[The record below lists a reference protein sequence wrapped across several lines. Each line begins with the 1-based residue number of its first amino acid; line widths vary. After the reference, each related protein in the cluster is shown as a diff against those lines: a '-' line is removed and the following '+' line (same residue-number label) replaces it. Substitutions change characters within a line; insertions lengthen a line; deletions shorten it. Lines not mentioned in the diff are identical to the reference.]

1 MDFLE
6 ISKYGNSA
14 EDYLISMVILVVSVF
29 ASRWA
34 YSILRKTVC
43 EWVFG
48 LQNALDKESLYRLAN
63 LGTYLLVVAGFFY
76 AQNRL
81 SFSEEV
87 STWLDVTSL
96 VLGQIIF
103 LLILANVLGPVG
115 EVVSIRTMKEVERK
129 DQKYLQAQRR
139 AIERIKKHS
148 RGLTGVLLLL
158 VPALTIATSVTFVPI
173 VIWVAPPIFVLI
185 ALLLCFRIILVMKR
199 QFKRSA
205 TVRVSH
211 ETPAAPEASVIVEDS
226 DLELKESIVKFF
238 LDIYKHRLRA
248 LKDDPAEI
256 RLVDAQS
263 FAPNYIYE
271 LRVMKVGDWHT
282 RRMTIGPIGED
293 TGSRSKCFYV
303 IYDYHIVIKIPPI
316 PINDLNK
323 YTEILKKERGIVK
336 QLSMKECIVPG
347 ASVVLKL
354 IQRFSRRA
362 DLALEGGEDDYMKLL
377 NIFSELQKYL
387 RIGDTFAFFMDLSKY
402 YFLGHII
409 QSLHDI
415 EKKVHEEIHR
425 QSELVGDF
433 LKFEDRYGRE
443 DIPFF
448 LEIEKLYTKYELGL
462 KKLLQQFNIVSP
474 PSRDQIK
481 KWFFVHLV
489 GDRVTEVEKDFD
501 AQFIVELNKLV
512 DGIISENHQAI
523 KAYRA
528 NIKKSIHASAFTQN
542 KASMEGIVTNLL
554 ELLAHLKKKRV
565 AMRDLKPDNLLVAG
579 DRDRYPGFLAYPE
592 GYKIGLIDVETAV
605 VLANSGSGAIE
616 QPPLGGTPQYAT
628 PSHFFSNEVL
638 AHSYE
643 SLSMVLHLQDW
654 HGVISIIY
662 RTITGLPLFEKT
674 AKILPT
680 IIKTMGEYI
689 GKEKEHFHSVNEMF
703 WNSAVTE
710 FREKLTA
717 REETLR
723 SLSITV
729 LDQARKMFRGF
740 VLDEKRT
747 IDDQIHQCVNSRNV
761 PMSAKDH
768 QVLLTCSHEKTNQ
781 LRKRWGNTA
790 EEQTRPGIDK
800 SQILSLLGELEKL
813 KLQLERQEKMLK
825 LLEHSG
831 VDISAYELLEFM
843 FELVLKRMYGDER
856 ECLVAGDWSD
866 AAYKTGDLSS
876 QSTIAVTSE
885 I

>member
-14 EDYLISMVILVVSVF
+14 EDYLISVVILVVSVF

-34 YSILRKTVC
+34 YLILRKTLC

-48 LQNALDKESLYRLAN
+48 LQNVLDEKNLYRLAN
-63 LGTYLLVVAGFFY
+63 LSTYLIPVAGFFY

-87 STWLDVTSL
+87 STWLDLTPL
-96 VLGQIIF
+96 LLGQIIF
-103 LLILANVLGPVG
+103 LLILANVLGPVA
-115 EVVSIRTMKEVERK
+115 EVVSIRTMKEMERR
-129 DQKYLQAQRR
+129 DQKYLQAQKQV
-139 AIERIKKHS
+139 IEKIKRHI

-158 VPALTIATSVTFVPI
+158 IPALTIATNVTFVPI

-185 ALLLCFRIILVMKR
+185 VLLLCLKNILVMKR
-199 QFKRSA
+199 QFKRNA
-205 TVRVSH
+205 TVKVSH
-211 ETPAAPEASVIVEDS
+211 ETPAAPEASVIVEDP
-226 DLELKESIVKFF
+226 DLELKESIVTFF

-248 LKDDPAEI
+248 LKGDPAEI

-271 LRVMKVGDWHT
+271 LRVMKGGDWHT
-282 RRMTIGPIGED
+282 RRMTIGPIGEE

-303 IYDYHIVIKIPPI
+303 IYDYHIVIKIPPN

-336 QLSMKECIVPG
+336 QLSMRECIVPG

-362 DLALEGGEDDYMKLL
+362 DLALEGGEDDYMRLL

-387 RIGDTFAFFMDLSKY
+387 RIGNTFAFFMDLSKY

-415 EKKVHEEIHR
+415 EKKVHEEMHR

-433 LKFEDRYGRE
+433 SKFEDRYGRE

-448 LEIEKLYTKYELGL
+448 LEIEKLYTTYEVGL
-462 KKLLQQFNIVSP
+462 KNLLQQFNIVSS

-481 KWFFVHLV
+481 KWFFVHLL

-501 AQFIVELNKLV
+501 AHFIGEVNRLV
-512 DGIISENHQAI
+512 DGIMSANHKTIQ
-523 KAYRA
+523 AYRE
-528 NIKKSIHASAFTQN
+528 NLKKSIHTSAFTHN
-542 KASMEGIVTNLL
+542 KAAMEGIVSNLL
-554 ELLAHLKKKRV
+554 ELLAHLQKRRV

-579 DRDRYPGFLAYPE
+579 DRDRYPGFLAYPQE
-592 GYKIGLIDVETAV
+592 YKIGLIDVETAV
-605 VLANSGSGAIE
+605 VLPNSGSGAIE

-638 AHSYE
+638 ADSYE
-643 SLSMVLHLQDW
+643 SLSTVLHLQDW
-654 HGVISIIY
+654 HGVIGIIY

-674 AKILPT
+674 ARILT
-680 IIKTMGEYI
+680 TVIKTMGEYK

-710 FREKLTA
+710 FREKLSA
-717 REETLR
+717 REETLQ

-747 IDDQIHQCVNSRNV
+747 VGDKIQQCVHSRNI
-761 PMSAKDH
+761 PMSAKDR
-768 QVLLTCSHEKTNQ
+768 QVLLTCSYEKTNQ
-781 LRKRWGNTA
+781 LRKRWQNAA
-790 EEQTRPGIDK
+790 EAQRRPGVDK
-800 SQILSLLGELEKL
+800 SHILSLLGELVQR
-813 KLQLERQEKMLK
+813 KLQVERQEKMLK
-825 LLEHSG
+825 LLERSG
-831 VDISAYELLEFM
+831 VEISAYELLEFM
-843 FELVLKRMYGDER
+843 FELVLRRMYGE
-856 ECLVAGDWSD
+856 ECEWLVVGDWD
-866 AAYKTGDLSS
+866 ATDYQNGDLSS
-876 QSTIAVTSE
+876 QSTIAITNE
-885 I
+885 M

>member
-48 LQNALDKESLYRLAN
+48 LQNALDKESLHRLAN
-63 LGTYLLVVAGFFY
+63 LGTYLIAVAGFFY

-87 STWLDVTSL
+87 STWLDVTPL

-103 LLILANVLGPVG
+103 LLILANVLGPIG
-115 EVVSIRTMKEVERK
+115 EVVSIRTMKEVERR
-129 DQKYLQAQRR
+129 DQKYLQAQKR
-139 AIERIKKHS
+139 AIERIKRHI

-158 VPALTIATSVTFVPI
+158 IPALTIATSVTFVPI

-185 ALLLCFRIILVMKR
+185 ALLLCFRIIVVMKR
-199 QFKRSA
+199 QFKRSE

-226 DLELKESIVKFF
+226 DLKLKESIVKFF

-271 LRVMKVGDWHT
+271 LRVMKGGDWHT
-282 RRMTIGPIGED
+282 RRMTIGPIGEE

-303 IYDYHIVIKIPPI
+303 IYDYHIVIKIPPN

-323 YTEILKKERGIVK
+323 YTEILKRERGIVK

-448 LEIEKLYTKYELGL
+448 FEIEKLYTKYELGL
-462 KKLLQQFNIVSP
+462 KELLQQFNMVSS

-481 KWFFVHLV
+481 RWFFVHLV

-501 AQFIVELNKLV
+501 AQFIVELNRLV
-512 DGIISENHQAI
+512 VGIISENHLTI
-523 KAYRA
+523 EAYRE

-542 KASMEGIVTNLL
+542 KASMEGLVTNLL

-674 AKILPT
+674 AKILPN

-710 FREKLTA
+710 FREKLSA
-717 REETLR
+717 REETLK

-747 IDDQIHQCVNSRNV
+747 IGDQIHQCVNSRNV
-761 PMSAKDH
+761 PMSAKDR
-768 QVLLTCSHEKTNQ
+768 QVLLTCSYEKTIQ
-781 LRKRWGNTA
+781 FRKRWENTV
-790 EEQTRPGIDK
+790 EVQTRPGIDK

-813 KLQLERQEKMLK
+813 KLRLERQEKMLK
-825 LLEHSG
+825 LLENSG

-843 FELVLKRMYGDER
+843 FELVLKCMYGEER
-856 ECLVAGDWSD
+856 EWLVAGDWSD
-866 AAYKTGDLSS
+866 AAYKNGDPSS
-876 QSTIAVTSE
+876 QSTLAITSE

>member
-1 MDFLE
+1 
-6 ISKYGNSA
+6 
-14 EDYLISMVILVVSVF
+14 
-29 ASRWA
+29 
-34 YSILRKTVC
+34 
-43 EWVFG
+43 
-48 LQNALDKESLYRLAN
+48 
-63 LGTYLLVVAGFFY
+63 
-76 AQNRL
+76 
-81 SFSEEV
+81 
-87 STWLDVTSL
+87 
-96 VLGQIIF
+96 
-103 LLILANVLGPVG
+103 
-115 EVVSIRTMKEVERK
+115 
-129 DQKYLQAQRR
+129 
-139 AIERIKKHS
+139 
-148 RGLTGVLLLL
+148 
-158 VPALTIATSVTFVPI
+158 
-173 VIWVAPPIFVLI
+173 
-185 ALLLCFRIILVMKR
+185 
-199 QFKRSA
+199 
-205 TVRVSH
+205 
-211 ETPAAPEASVIVEDS
+211 
-226 DLELKESIVKFF
+226 
-238 LDIYKHRLRA
+238 
-248 LKDDPAEI
+248 
-256 RLVDAQS
+256 
-263 FAPNYIYE
+263 
-271 LRVMKVGDWHT
+271 
-282 RRMTIGPIGED
+282 
-293 TGSRSKCFYV
+293 
-303 IYDYHIVIKIPPI
+303 
-316 PINDLNK
+316 
-323 YTEILKKERGIVK
+323 
-336 QLSMKECIVPG
+336 MKECIVPG

-362 DLALEGGEDDYMKLL
+362 DLALEGDEDDYMKLL

-409 QSLHDI
+409 QGLHDI

-448 LEIEKLYTKYELGL
+448 LEIEKLYIKYELGL
-462 KKLLQQFNIVSP
+462 KKLLQQFNIVSS

-501 AQFIVELNKLV
+501 AQFIVELNRLV
-512 DGIISENHQAI
+512 DGIISENHRTI
-523 KAYRA
+523 KAYQE

-554 ELLAHLKKKRV
+554 ELLAHLKTKRV

-579 DRDRYPGFLAYPE
+579 DRDKYPGFLAYPE

-605 VLANSGSGAIE
+605 VMANSESGAIE

-638 AHSYE
+638 DHSYE

-662 RTITGLPLFEKT
+662 RTITGLPLFERT

-680 IIKTMGEYI
+680 IIKTMGEYK
-689 GKEKEHFHSVNEMF
+689 GKEKEHFHSVNEIF
-703 WNSAVTE
+703 WKSAITE
-710 FREKLTA
+710 FQEKLTA
-717 REETLR
+717 REETLK

-747 IDDQIHQCVNSRNV
+747 IDDQIQQCVNSRNV
-761 PMSAKDH
+761 PMSAKDR
-768 QVLLTCSHEKTNQ
+768 QVLLTCSYEKTDQ
-781 LRKRWGNTA
+781 LRKKWENTA
-790 EEQTRPGIDK
+790 EAQTRSGIDT
-800 SQILSLLGELEKL
+800 SQILSLLGELGRL

-843 FELVLKRMYGDER
+843 FELVLRRMYGE
-856 ECLVAGDWSD
+856 EWEWLVVGDWSD

>member
-1 MDFLE
+1 MDFLA

-34 YSILRKTVC
+34 YSILRKTAC

-48 LQNALDKESLYRLAN
+48 LQNTLDKESLYRLAN
-63 LGTYLLVVAGFFY
+63 LGTYLIAVTGFFY

-81 SFSEEV
+81 SFSQEV
-87 STWLDVTSL
+87 STWLDVTPL
-96 VLGQIIF
+96 VLGQVIF
-103 LLILANVLGPVG
+103 LLILANVLGPVA
-115 EVVSIRTMKEVERK
+115 EVVSIRSMKEVERRG
-129 DQKYLQAQRR
+129 QKYLQAQNQ
-139 AIERIKKHS
+139 AIERIKKHI

-158 VPALTIATSVTFVPI
+158 IPVLTIAANVTFVPI
-173 VIWVAPPIFVLI
+173 VIWVAPPIFALI

-199 QFKRSA
+199 QFERSE
-205 TVRVSH
+205 TVKVNH
-211 ETPAAPEASVIVEDS
+211 ETPAAPEASVVVNDS

-248 LKDDPAEI
+248 LKGDPAEI

-271 LRVMKVGDWHT
+271 LRVMKGGDWHT
-282 RRMTIGPIGED
+282 RRMTIGPIGEE

-303 IYDYHIVIKIPPI
+303 IYDYHIVIKIPPN

-336 QLSMKECIVPG
+336 QLSMSECIVPG

-362 DLALEGGEDDYMKLL
+362 DLALEGGEDDYIKLL

-415 EKKVHEEIHR
+415 EKKVHDEIHR
-425 QSELVGDF
+425 QSEVVGDF

-448 LEIEKLYTKYELGL
+448 LEIEKLYTRYELGL
-462 KKLLQQFNIVSP
+462 KKLLQQFNIALS

-501 AQFIVELNKLV
+501 AQFIVELNRLV
-512 DGIISENHQAI
+512 DGIISENHKTIQ
-523 KAYRA
+523 AYRE
-528 NIKKSIHASAFTQN
+528 NVKKSIHASAFTQN
-542 KASMEGIVTNLL
+542 KAYMEGIVTNLL

-579 DRDRYPGFLAYPE
+579 DRDRYPGFLAYPQE
-592 GYKIGLIDVETAV
+592 YKIGLIDVETAV
-605 VLANSGSGAIE
+605 ILASSGSGAIE

-638 AHSYE
+638 AYRYE

-654 HGVISIIY
+654 HGVIGIIY

-680 IIKTMGEYI
+680 IIKTMGEHK

-717 REETLR
+717 KEETLK

-729 LDQARKMFRGF
+729 LDQAGKMFRGF

-747 IDDQIHQCVNSRNV
+747 VDDQIRQCVNSRNV
-761 PMSAKDH
+761 PMSAKDR
-768 QVLLTCSHEKTNQ
+768 QVLLACPYEKTKQ
-781 LRKRWGNTA
+781 LRKRWENTVEA
-790 EEQTRPGIDK
+790 QTRPGIDK

-825 LLEHSG
+825 LLDRSG

-843 FELVLKRMYGDER
+843 FELVLKRMYGE
-856 ECLVAGDWSD
+856 EWEWLVVGDWSD
-866 AAYKTGDLSS
+866 AAYKTGDPSS

>member
-43 EWVFG
+43 EWLFG

-63 LGTYLLVVAGFFY
+63 LGSYLIAVGGFFY

-81 SFSEEV
+81 SFSEEI
-87 STWLDVTSL
+87 STWLDITPL

-103 LLILANVLGPVG
+103 LLILANVLGPVA
-115 EVVSIRTMKEVERK
+115 EVSSIRAVRVVERR
-129 DQKYLQAQRR
+129 DQKYLQAQKQ
-139 AIERIKKHS
+139 AIERIKKHI

-158 VPALTIATSVTFVPI
+158 IPALTIATTVTFVPI
-173 VIWVAPPIFVLI
+173 VIWVAPPILALI
-185 ALLLCFRIILVMKR
+185 ALLLCLRIILVMKR
-199 QFKRSA
+199 QFKRSEQ
-205 TVRVSH
+205 VSVSH
-211 ETPAAPEASVIVEDS
+211 GTPAAPEASVIVEDS

-238 LDIYKHRLRA
+238 LDIYKHRLRS
-248 LKDDPAEI
+248 LKGDPAEI

-271 LRVMKVGDWHT
+271 LRVMKGGDWHT
-282 RRMTIGPIGED
+282 RRMTIGPIGEE

-303 IYDYHIVIKIPPI
+303 IYDYHIVIKIPPN

-323 YTEILKKERGIVK
+323 YTEILKREEGIVK
-336 QLSMKECIVPG
+336 QLSMRECIVPG

-362 DLALEGGEDDYMKLL
+362 DLALESGEDDYMKLL

-387 RIGDTFAFFMDLSKY
+387 KIGDTFAFFMDLSQY

-409 QSLHDI
+409 QNLHDI
-415 EKKVHEEIHR
+415 EKKVDEEIHR
-425 QSELVGDF
+425 QSEVVGDF
-433 LKFEDRYGRE
+433 LKFDERYGRE

-448 LEIEKLYTKYELGL
+448 LEIEKLYSTYEMGL
-462 KKLLQQFNIVSP
+462 KKLLQQFNIVSS

-489 GDRVTEVEKDFD
+489 GNRVTEVEKDFD
-501 AQFIVELNKLV
+501 AQFIAALNSLV
-512 DGIISENHQAI
+512 DGIISDNHKTIQ
-523 KAYRA
+523 AYRESV
-528 NIKKSIHASAFTQN
+528 KKSIHTSAFTQN

-554 ELLAHLKKKRV
+554 ELLAHLKNKRV

-579 DRDRYPGFLAYPE
+579 DRGRYPGFLAYPE
-592 GYKIGLIDVETAV
+592 EYKIGLIDVETAV
-605 VLANSGSGAIE
+605 VLANSGSGALE

-643 SLSMVLHLQDW
+643 SLSTVLHLQDW
-654 HGVISIIY
+654 HGVIGIIY

-680 IIKTMGEYI
+680 IINTMGEYK
-689 GKEKEHFHSVNEMF
+689 GKEKEHFHRGNEMF
-703 WNSAVTE
+703 WNSAVAE
-710 FREKLTA
+710 FREKLVA
-717 REETLR
+717 REEALK
-723 SLSITV
+723 SVSITV
-729 LDQARKMFRGF
+729 LEQARKMFRGF
-740 VLDEKRT
+740 VFDEKRT

-761 PMSAKDH
+761 PMSAKDR
-768 QVLLTCSHEKTNQ
+768 QVLLTCSCEKTNQ
-781 LRKRWGNTA
+781 LRKRWENTA
-790 EEQTRPGIDK
+790 EEQTRSGIDR
-800 SQILSLLGELEKL
+800 SQIVSLLGELGRLKL
-813 KLQLERQEKMLK
+813 KLERQEKMLK

-831 VDISAYELLEFM
+831 VAISVYELLEFM
-843 FELVLKRMYGDER
+843 FELVVKRMYGEEWEWSAVVD
-856 ECLVAGDWSD
+856 LSD
-866 AAYKTGDLSS
+866 AAYKTGDPSS
-876 QSTIAVTSE
+876 QSTIALTSE
-885 I
+885 M

>member
-1 MDFLE
+1 MNFLE

-14 EDYLISMVILVVSVF
+14 EDYLISVVVLVVSVF
-29 ASRWA
+29 ASRWV

-43 EWVFG
+43 EWVFE
-48 LQNALDKESLYRLAN
+48 LQNTLDKENLYRLSN
-63 LGTYLLVVAGFFY
+63 LSTYLIAVAGFFY

-87 STWLDVTSL
+87 STWLDLTPL
-96 VLGQIIF
+96 LLGQIIF
-103 LLILANVLGPVG
+103 LLILANILEPVA
-115 EVVSIRTMKEVERK
+115 EVVSIRTMKKVERR
-129 DQKYLQAQRR
+129 DQEYLQAQKQ
-139 AIERIKKHS
+139 AIERIKKHIK
-148 RGLTGVLLLL
+148 GLTGGLLLL
-158 VPALTIATSVTFVPI
+158 IPALTIATSVTFVPI
-173 VIWVAPPIFVLI
+173 VVWVVPPLFVLI
-185 ALLLCFRIILVMKR
+185 ALLLCFRIILVMKE
-199 QFKRSA
+199 QFKRSE

-211 ETPAAPEASVIVEDS
+211 ETPSAPEALVIVEDP

-248 LKDDPAEI
+248 LKGDPAEI

-271 LRVMKVGDWHT
+271 LRVMKGGDWHT
-282 RRMTIGPIGED
+282 RRMTIGPIGEE

-303 IYDYHIVIKIPPI
+303 IYDYHIVIKIPPV

-323 YTEILKKERGIVK
+323 YTEILKKERGIVR
-336 QLSMKECIVPG
+336 QLSMRECIVPG

-409 QSLHDI
+409 QSLHDV

-425 QSELVGDF
+425 QSEVVGDF
-433 LKFEDRYGRE
+433 SKFEDRYGRE

-448 LEIEKLYTKYELGL
+448 LEIEKLYTTYESGL
-462 KKLLQQFNIVSP
+462 KKLLPQFNIASS

-481 KWFFVHLV
+481 KWFFLHLV
-489 GDRVTEVEKDFD
+489 GDRVTEVENNFE
-501 AQFIVELNKLV
+501 AQFIVELNRFI
-512 DGIISENHQAI
+512 DGIISQNHSTI
-523 KAYRA
+523 HAYRESV
-528 NIKKSIHASAFTQN
+528 KKSIHTTAFTQN
-542 KASMEGIVTNLL
+542 KASMESIVTNLL

-565 AMRDLKPDNLLVAG
+565 SMRDLKPDNLLVAG
-579 DRDRYPGFLAYPE
+579 DRDRYPGFLANPE
-592 GYKIGLIDVETAV
+592 EYKIGLIDVETAV
-605 VLANSGSGAIE
+605 ILANSGSRDIE

-638 AHSYE
+638 AHRYGR
-643 SLSMVLHLQDW
+643 LSMVLHLQDW
-654 HGVISIIY
+654 HGVIGIIY

-674 AKILPT
+674 AKILTT
-680 IIKTMGEYI
+680 IIKTMGEYK

-703 WNSAVTE
+703 WNSAVAE
-710 FREKLTA
+710 FGEKLTA
-717 REETLR
+717 REETLK

-740 VLDEKRT
+740 VLEEKRT
-747 IDDQIHQCVNSRNV
+747 TGDQIQQCVNSRTV
-761 PMSAKDH
+761 PMSARDR
-768 QVLLTCSHEKTNQ
+768 QVLLNCSYKKTNQ
-781 LRKRWGNTA
+781 LRKRWENTTTA
-790 EEQTRPGIDK
+790 QARPGIDK
-800 SQILSLLGELEKL
+800 SQILSLLEELAKR

-831 VDISAYELLEFM
+831 VEISAHELLEFM
-843 FELVLKRMYGDER
+843 FELVLNRMYGEER
-856 ECLVAGDWSD
+856 EWLVVEDWSD
-866 AAYKTGDLSS
+866 NAYEKGDQSS
-876 QSTIAVTSE
+876 QSTLAITSE
-885 I
+885 M

>member
-29 ASRWA
+29 ASRGA
-34 YSILRKTVC
+34 YSILRKTFC

-63 LGTYLLVVAGFFY
+63 LGTYLIAVAGFFY

-87 STWLDVTSL
+87 STWLDVTPL

-103 LLILANVLGPVG
+103 LLILVNVLGPVG
-115 EVVSIRTMKEVERK
+115 EVVSIRTMKEVERR
-129 DQKYLQAQRR
+129 DQKYLQAQKR
-139 AIERIKKHS
+139 AIERIKKHI

-158 VPALTIATSVTFVPI
+158 IPALTIATSVTFVPI

-199 QFKRSA
+199 QFKRSE

-248 LKDDPAEI
+248 LKGDPAEI
-256 RLVDAQS
+256 RLVDAHS

-271 LRVMKVGDWHT
+271 LRVMKGGDWHT
-282 RRMTIGPIGED
+282 RRMTIGPIGEE

-303 IYDYHIVIKIPPI
+303 IYDYHIVIKIPPN
-316 PINDLNK
+316 PIDDLNK

-387 RIGDTFAFFMDLSKY
+387 RIGNTFAFFMDLSKY

-443 DIPFF
+443 NIPFF

-462 KKLLQQFNIVSP
+462 KKLLQQFNIVSS

-501 AQFIVELNKLV
+501 AQFIVELNRLV

-523 KAYRA
+523 KAYQE
-528 NIKKSIHASAFTQN
+528 NVKKSIHASAFTQN

-579 DRDRYPGFLAYPE
+579 DRDRYPGFLAHPE
-592 GYKIGLIDVETAV
+592 EYKIGLIDVETAV
-605 VLANSGSGAIE
+605 VLADSRSGAME

-662 RTITGLPLFEKT
+662 KTITGLPLFEKT
-674 AKILPT
+674 AKILPN

-710 FREKLTA
+710 FREKLSA
-717 REETLR
+717 REETLK

-729 LDQARKMFRGF
+729 LEQARKMFRGF

-747 IDDQIHQCVNSRNV
+747 LDDQIQQCVNSRNV
-761 PMSAKDH
+761 PMSAKDR
-768 QVLLTCSHEKTNQ
+768 QVLLTCSHEKTSQ
-781 LRKRWGNTA
+781 LRKKWENTA
-790 EEQTRPGIDK
+790 EAQTRSGIDK

-813 KLQLERQEKMLK
+813 QVQLERQEKTLK
-825 LLEHSG
+825 LLENSG

-843 FELVLKRMYGDER
+843 FELVLKRMYGEER
-856 ECLVAGDWSD
+856 EWLVAGDWSD
-866 AAYKTGDLSS
+866 AAYKNGDPLS
-876 QSTIAVTSE
+876 QSTLAVTSE

>member
-1 MDFLE
+1 
-6 ISKYGNSA
+6 
-14 EDYLISMVILVVSVF
+14 
-29 ASRWA
+29 
-34 YSILRKTVC
+34 
-43 EWVFG
+43 
-48 LQNALDKESLYRLAN
+48 
-63 LGTYLLVVAGFFY
+63 
-76 AQNRL
+76 
-81 SFSEEV
+81 
-87 STWLDVTSL
+87 
-96 VLGQIIF
+96 
-103 LLILANVLGPVG
+103 
-115 EVVSIRTMKEVERK
+115 
-129 DQKYLQAQRR
+129 
-139 AIERIKKHS
+139 
-148 RGLTGVLLLL
+148 
-158 VPALTIATSVTFVPI
+158 
-173 VIWVAPPIFVLI
+173 
-185 ALLLCFRIILVMKR
+185 
-199 QFKRSA
+199 
-205 TVRVSH
+205 
-211 ETPAAPEASVIVEDS
+211 
-226 DLELKESIVKFF
+226 
-238 LDIYKHRLRA
+238 
-248 LKDDPAEI
+248 
-256 RLVDAQS
+256 
-263 FAPNYIYE
+263 
-271 LRVMKVGDWHT
+271 
-282 RRMTIGPIGED
+282 
-293 TGSRSKCFYV
+293 
-303 IYDYHIVIKIPPI
+303 
-316 PINDLNK
+316 
-323 YTEILKKERGIVK
+323 
-336 QLSMKECIVPG
+336 
-347 ASVVLKL
+347 
-354 IQRFSRRA
+354 
-362 DLALEGGEDDYMKLL
+362 MKLL

-409 QSLHDI
+409 QGLHDI

-448 LEIEKLYTKYELGL
+448 LEIEKLYIKYELGL
-462 KKLLQQFNIVSP
+462 KKLLQQFNIVSS

-501 AQFIVELNKLV
+501 AQFIVELNRLV
-512 DGIISENHQAI
+512 DGIISENHRTI
-523 KAYRA
+523 KAYQE

-554 ELLAHLKKKRV
+554 ELLAHLKTKRV

-579 DRDRYPGFLAYPE
+579 DRDKYPGFLAYPE

-605 VLANSGSGAIE
+605 VMANSESGAIE

-638 AHSYE
+638 DHSYE

-662 RTITGLPLFEKT
+662 RTITGLPLFERT

-680 IIKTMGEYI
+680 IIKTMGEYK
-689 GKEKEHFHSVNEMF
+689 GKEKEHFHSVNEIF
-703 WNSAVTE
+703 WKSAITE
-710 FREKLTA
+710 FQEKLTA
-717 REETLR
+717 REETLK

-747 IDDQIHQCVNSRNV
+747 IDDQIQQCVNSRNV
-761 PMSAKDH
+761 PMSAKDR
-768 QVLLTCSHEKTNQ
+768 QVLLTCSYEKTDQ
-781 LRKRWGNTA
+781 LRKKWENTA
-790 EEQTRPGIDK
+790 EAQTRSGIDT
-800 SQILSLLGELEKL
+800 SQILSLLGELGRL

-843 FELVLKRMYGDER
+843 FELVLRRMYGE
-856 ECLVAGDWSD
+856 EWEWLVVGDWSD

>member
-129 DQKYLQAQRR
+129 DQKYLQAQKR
-139 AIERIKKHS
+139 AIERIKKHI

-158 VPALTIATSVTFVPI
+158 VPALTIATSVAFVPI

-271 LRVMKVGDWHT
+271 LRVMKGGDWHT

-462 KKLLQQFNIVSP
+462 KKLLQQFNIVSS
-474 PSRDQIK
+474 PSRDQIR

-501 AQFIVELNKLV
+501 AQFIVELNRLV
-512 DGIISENHQAI
+512 DGIISENNKTI
-523 KAYRA
+523 KAYRE
-528 NIKKSIHASAFTQN
+528 NIKKSIQALAFTQN

-592 GYKIGLIDVETAV
+592 EYKIGLIDVETAV

-616 QPPLGGTPQYAT
+616 PPPLGGTPQYAT

-654 HGVISIIY
+654 HGVIGIIY
-662 RTITGLPLFEKT
+662 KTITGLPLFEKT

-680 IIKTMGEYI
+680 IIKTMGESK
-689 GKEKEHFHSVNEMF
+689 GKEKEHFHNVNEMF

>member
-14 EDYLISMVILVVSVF
+14 EDYLISVVVLVVSVF

-43 EWVFG
+43 EWVFE
-48 LQNALDKESLYRLAN
+48 LQNALDKENLYRLSN
-63 LGTYLLVVAGFFY
+63 LATYLIAVAGFFY

-81 SFSEEV
+81 NFSEEV
-87 STWLDVTSL
+87 STWLDLTPL
-96 VLGQIIF
+96 LLGQIIF
-103 LLILANVLGPVG
+103 LLILANILGPVA
-115 EVVSIRTMKEVERK
+115 EVVSIRSMKEVERR
-129 DQKYLQAQRR
+129 DQKYLQAQKQ
-139 AIERIKKHS
+139 AIERIKKHI

-158 VPALTIATSVTFVPI
+158 IPALTIATSVTFVPI
-173 VIWVAPPIFVLI
+173 VIWGVIPIFALI

-199 QFKRSA
+199 QFKRSE
-205 TVRVSH
+205 TVKVSH
-211 ETPAAPEASVIVEDS
+211 ETPTAPEASVMVEDP

-238 LDIYKHRLRA
+238 LDIYRHRLRA
-248 LKDDPAEI
+248 LKGDPAEI

-271 LRVMKVGDWHT
+271 LRVMKGGDWHT
-282 RRMTIGPIGED
+282 RRMTIGPIGEE

-303 IYDYHIVIKIPPI
+303 IYDYHIVIKIPPT

-323 YTEILKKERGIVK
+323 YTDILKKERTIVR
-336 QLSMKECIVPG
+336 QLAMRECIVPG

-409 QSLHDI
+409 QNLHDI
-415 EKKVHEEIHR
+415 EKKVDEEIHR
-425 QSELVGDF
+425 QSEVVGDF
-433 LKFEDRYGRE
+433 STFEDRYGRE

-448 LEIEKLYTKYELGL
+448 LEIGKLYATYEMGL
-462 KKLLQQFNIVSP
+462 KNLLQKFNIVSS

-481 KWFFVHLV
+481 KWFFLHLV
-489 GDRVTEVEKDFD
+489 GDRVTEVEKDLE
-501 AQFIVELNKLV
+501 AQFILELNRFV
-512 DGIISENHQAI
+512 DGIVSENHKTIQ
-523 KAYRA
+523 AYRESV
-528 NIKKSIHASAFTQN
+528 KKSIHAAAFTQN

-554 ELLAHLKKKRV
+554 ELLAHLKRKRV

-579 DRDRYPGFLAYPE
+579 DRDRYPGFLAYPGE
-592 GYKIGLIDVETAV
+592 YKIGLIDVETAV
-605 VLANSGSGAIE
+605 ILANSGNEAIE

-638 AHSYE
+638 AQRYE

-654 HGVISIIY
+654 HGVIGIIY

-674 AKILPT
+674 AKILTT
-680 IIKTMGEYI
+680 IIKTMGEYK
-689 GKEKEHFHSVNEMF
+689 GKEKEHFHSVNETF

-710 FREKLTA
+710 FREKVTA
-717 REETLR
+717 RKVTLK

-729 LDQARKMFRGF
+729 LDQAREMFREF
-740 VLDEKRT
+740 VLDEKRI
-747 IDDQIHQCVNSRNV
+747 IDDQIQKCVNSRNV
-761 PMSAKDH
+761 PMSAKDR
-768 QVLLTCSHEKTNQ
+768 QVLLTCSYEKTNQ
-781 LRKRWGNTA
+781 FRKRWQNKA
-790 EEQTRPGIDK
+790 EAQARPGIDK
-800 SQILSLLGELEKL
+800 SQILSLLDELAKR
-813 KLQLERQEKMLK
+813 KLQLERQVKMLK
-825 LLEHSG
+825 LLENSG
-831 VDISAYELLEFM
+831 VEISGYELLEFM
-843 FELVLKRMYGDER
+843 FELVLNRMYGE
-856 ECLVAGDWSD
+856 EWEWLLVGDWSD
-866 AAYKTGDLSS
+866 TAYEKGDHSS
-876 QSTIAVTSE
+876 QSTLAITSE
-885 I
+885 M